1 MDKFWVITIGIVIFL
16 TLGFLFYQ
24 SMKSY
29 VRTSYGKKW
38 LKLWGNKL
46 YFWQSLIF
54 VSIAGTALIMILLKW
69 GNVLS
74 F

>member
-1 MDKFWVITIGIVIFL
+1 MDKIWVIIIGIAVFSVL
-16 TLGFLFYQ
+16 AFLFYQ
-24 SMKSY
+24 SMRGY
-29 VRTSYGKKW
+29 VRTNYGKKW

-54 VSIAGTALIMILLKW
+54 MSLAGTVLIMFLLNW